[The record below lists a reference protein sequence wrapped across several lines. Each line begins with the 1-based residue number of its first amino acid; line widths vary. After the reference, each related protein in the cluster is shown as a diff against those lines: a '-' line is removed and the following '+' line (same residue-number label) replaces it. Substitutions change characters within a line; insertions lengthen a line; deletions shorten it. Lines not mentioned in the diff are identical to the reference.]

1 MMTDTMTESLF
12 DRIGGR
18 AAVNAAVDLFY
29 GKVLAD
35 ERINHFFKNTDMNK
49 QARHQKMFLTYAFGG
64 APNYPGKSMREA
76 HKHLVLKE
84 EHFAAVAENLEDTL
98 AELGVGKALIGEVM
112 ALVATTHDD
121 VLNL

>member
-1 MMTDTMTESLF
+1 MTDTMTESLF
-12 DRIGGR
+12 ERIGGR
-18 AAVNAAVDLFY
+18 DAVNAAVDLFY

-35 ERINHFFKNTDMNK
+35 DRINAFFKNTDMKK

-64 APNYPGKSMREA
+64 APSYPGKSMREA
-76 HKHLVLKE
+76 HKHLALNDG
-84 EHFAAVAENLEDTL
+84 HFSAVAENLQATL
-98 AELGVGKALIGEVM
+98 VELGVDKALVDEVM